1 MLNLNQQ
8 CSKHF
13 IFRDLIECGETW
25 KKHSNSID
33 NLPKEQNTFTS
44 IRLLC
49 EQILDPVADHFAKI
63 TLTYG
68 FASSNLTQLIKRRI
82 YPALDQ
88 QAGYEKKRNGQY
100 ICPRLGQAVDF
111 YIPKISSK
119 EIGQWIIQHTS
130 FDRLYFYGN
139 NKSLHVSV
147 GPENKQQIVKMTQS
161 TNTNRLVPK
170 VVSNL

>member
-25 KKHSNSID
+25 KKNSNSID

-44 IRLLC
+44 IQLLC
-49 EQILDPVADHFAKI
+49 EQILDPVTDHFETI

-88 QAGYEKKRNGQY
+88 HAGYEKKVNGV
-100 ICPRLGQAVDF
+100 I
-111 YIPKISSK
+111 
-119 EIGQWIIQHTS
+119 EII
-130 FDRLYFYGN
+130 
-139 NKSLHVSV
+139 K
-147 GPENKQQIVKMTQS
+147 
-161 TNTNRLVPK
+161 
-170 VVSNL
+170 